1 MLKAAVIFLVAMGL
15 GFRPA
20 PAPQDSSP
28 ASAPREP
35 KSDFLPTATMREV
48 IQSMVVPQSAALF
61 GAVSVTVSARET
73 QTNYPQTDQEWLELR
88 RQVITMAEASNLI
101 VIRGRRV
108 AKPGETAQDPRS
120 QLSPEQIADLV
131 QSRWEDWVKFSQDM
145 NRGSMDAVK
154 AIDDRDTQALTRAAD
169 KLIESCEF
177 CHRIF
182 WTPRPARRG
191 GGGPRGPR

>member
-1 MLKAAVIFLVAMGL
+1 
-15 GFRPA
+15 
-20 PAPQDSSP
+20 
-28 ASAPREP
+28 
-35 KSDFLPTATMREV
+35 
-48 IQSMVVPQSAALF
+48 
-61 GAVSVTVSARET
+61 
-73 QTNYPQTDQEWLELR
+73 
-88 RQVITMAEASNLI
+88 
-101 VIRGRRV
+101 
-108 AKPGETAQDPRS
+108 
-120 QLSPEQIADLV
+120 LV